1 MGTSKGYG
9 GPPNGLVP
17 SWLESPAGGSEGGDG
32 DAGDHGDASED
43 AADGSADGSSGAQAP
58 DGGAL
63 TGARAAFTRFSKNGS
78 NSTLGAA
85 LAGYVRGGNGRG
97 GGGGGGSG
105 GARRAAQRMGASRA
119 TGSRLLG
126 VVRDFQRIGA
136 LDTLRRLDLD
146 GMVDR
151 PATEVFLSMLEF
163 LCPPGGAIDEAISR
177 QAMLEAIGNL
187 DGAGPAEFGQLTPE
201 QLREFFLDFVAL
213 SIEGRVIADI
223 GSRGITLAPDVESV
237 ERTHEQ
243 LRDFINGCCRA
254 HLSGLLTGVD
264 GLTDR
269 EVDQRS
275 NEIYEAA
282 FQLIA
287 DAGEDAQ

>member
-1 MGTSKGYG
+1 
-9 GPPNGLVP
+9 
-17 SWLESPAGGSEGGDG
+17 
-32 DAGDHGDASED
+32 
-43 AADGSADGSSGAQAP
+43 
-58 DGGAL
+58 
-63 TGARAAFTRFSKNGS
+63 
-78 NSTLGAA
+78 
-85 LAGYVRGGNGRG
+85 
-97 GGGGGGSG
+97 
-105 GARRAAQRMGASRA
+105 MGASRA
-119 TGSRLLG
+119 TGSKLLG

-146 GMVDR
+146 GMVDQ
-151 PATEVFLSMLEF
+151 PVTEVFLSMLEF

-187 DGAGPAEFGQLTPE
+187 DGAGLGEFGQLMPE
-201 QLREFFLDFVAL
+201 QLREFFLDFVSL

-223 GSRGITLAPDVESV
+223 GSRGITLAADVESV
-237 ERTHEQ
+237 EQTHEQ

-264 GLTDR
+264 VLTDR
-269 EVDQRS
+269 EVEQRS

>member
-17 SWLESPAGGSEGGDG
+17 SWLDSPAGESGSGDEDTGGNG
-32 DAGDHGDASED
+32 DADGNG
-43 AADGSADGSSGAQAP
+43 ADSSTDGSSVSEAP
-58 DGGAL
+58 GSGAL
-63 TGARAAFTRFSKNGS
+63 TGARTAFTRFSKNGS
-78 NSTLGAA
+78 SSTLGAA
-85 LAGYVRGGNGRG
+85 LASYVRGGNGRG
-97 GGGGGGSG
+97 SGGGSG

-136 LDTLRRLDLD
+136 LDTLRHLDLD
-146 GMVDR
+146 RMVDR

-201 QLREFFLDFVAL
+201 QLREFFLDFISL

-223 GSRGITLAPDVESV
+223 GSRGITLAADVESI
-237 ERTHEQ
+237 ERTHAQ
-243 LRDFINGCCRA
+243 LRDFINSCCRA

-269 EVDQRS
+269 ELEQRS
-275 NEIYEAA
+275 NEIYETA

>member
-17 SWLESPAGGSEGGDG
+17 SWLESPAGGSGGGNGDAEDNGDAGGDG
-32 DAGDHGDASED
+32 
-43 AADGSADGSSGAQAP
+43 ADGSTDGSSVSQAP
-58 DGGAL
+58 GSGAL
-63 TGARAAFTRFSKNGS
+63 TGARTAFTRFSKNGS
-78 NSTLGAA
+78 SSTLGAA

-97 GGGGGGSG
+97 SGGGSG

-146 GMVDR
+146 RMVDR

-177 QAMLEAIGNL
+177 QAMLEAIGHL

-201 QLREFFLDFVAL
+201 QLREFFLDFVSL

-223 GSRGITLAPDVESV
+223 GSRGITLAADVESV

-264 GLTDR
+264 RLTDR
-269 EVDQRS
+269 EVEQRS